1 MKETRKEELSILSG
15 NSPPSP
21 PPQKKK
27 IIPKIVFLSL
37 VVKTWKEGSLK
48 ARGFVKEDEKIN
60 FVLSCPGLIYL
71 RVL

>member
-21 PPQKKK
+21 PPKKK

>member
-21 PPQKKK
+21 PPKKKK